1 MPEPFMDATATSR
14 PVQGT
19 GDTAWLLWFCA
30 ARALFSM
37 STTTYSASLPL
48 LKQDWHMSAQEAGLI
63 SSSYYFGFLISLFA
77 VGFMAD
83 RIGAKR
89 TYLGT
94 SLVAAASAL
103 AFAFLANGFSS
114 AFLLFGLTGLFSGG
128 SYTPGMHILAERF
141 PSLGRGRAI
150 GFYIAASSAGYALS
164 LALSSW
170 MLAVSG
176 WRAAFI
182 VTCSGPALGMV
193 LGAWVLR
200 RVPNVIPPPSP
211 GRSDGTL
218 LQAVVTNK
226 PSMLMILAYTFH
238 SWEVLGLW
246 AWSAF
251 YLSYVFSGGAATV
264 AGASIGAAVTALA
277 YVISVTGSV
286 SGGMLSDRIGR
297 TAVIGLM
304 STLSVICSF
313 TVGWLVTAPF
323 LVVVGLVFVYQFT
336 AIADSPVLSTAQT
349 ELVVQR
355 YLGASLSLRSV
366 LGFGAGSVSPWVF
379 GLLLDWGRAA
389 AGGSNTLGFGLAFSA
404 LGLGGM
410 LCPVFIL
417 WLRRLPEATRM
428 AGGLR

>member
-1 MPEPFMDATATSR
+1 MEATVSTR

-19 GDTAWLLWFCA
+19 GSNAWLLSFCV
-30 ARALFSM
+30 ARGLFSM
-37 STTTYSASLPL
+37 SQTTYAAALPL
-48 LKQDWHMSAQEAGLI
+48 LKQDWQMSAQQSGLV
-63 SSSYYFGFLISLFA
+63 SSAYNFGFLISLFA

-94 SLVAAASAL
+94 SLVAAVSAL
-103 AFAFLANGFSS
+103 AFAFLANGFLS
-114 AFLLFGLTGLFSGG
+114 AFLLFGITGLFSGG

-141 PSLGRGRAI
+141 PSKGRGRAI

-164 LALSSW
+164 LALSSL

-176 WRAAFI
+176 WRTAFI
-182 VTCSGPALGMV
+182 VTCSGPVLGMV
-193 LGAWVLR
+193 LGTWVLR
-200 RVPNVIPPPSP
+200 HVPNVVPPRKADQGEASM
-211 GRSDGTL
+211 

-226 PSMLMILAYTFH
+226 PSMLMILSYTFH

-251 YLSYVFSGGAATV
+251 FLSYAVSGGAATA
-264 AGASIGAAVTALA
+264 AGASIGAALTALA
-277 YVISVTGSV
+277 YVISMTGSI
-286 SGGMLSDRIGR
+286 SGGMLSDRLGR
-297 TAVIGLM
+297 TAVIGMM
-304 STLSVICSF
+304 STLSAVCSF
-313 TVGWLVTAPF
+313 TMGWLVTAPF
-323 LVVVGLVFVYQFT
+323 VLVVVILYVYQFA

-349 ELVVQR
+349 ELVPQR

-379 GLLLDWGRAA
+379 GLLLDWGRAT

-404 LGLGGM
+404 LGLGGV
-410 LCPVFIL
+410 LCPLFIL
-417 WLRRLPEATRM
+417 WLRRLPESTRM

>member
-1 MPEPFMDATATSR
+1 
-14 PVQGT
+14 VQGT
-19 GDTAWLLWFCA
+19 QGFAWLMWFCL
-30 ARALFSM
+30 ARALFAM
-37 STTTYSASLPL
+37 STVTYAASLPL
-48 LKQDWHMSAQEAGLI
+48 LKQDWHMSGEAAGLI
-63 SSSYYFGFLISLFA
+63 SSAYYFGFLISLFA
-77 VGFMAD
+77 VGFMSD
-83 RIGAKR
+83 RYGAKR

-94 SLVAAASAL
+94 SLVAALSAL
-103 AFAFLANGFSS
+103 AFAFFAHDFLS
-114 AFLLFGLTGLFSGG
+114 AFVLFGLTGLFSGG
-128 SYTPGMHILAERF
+128 SYTPGMHILAEHF
-141 PSLGRGRAI
+141 PSVARGRAI
-150 GFYIAASSAGYALS
+150 GFYIAASSAGYAIS

-176 WRAAFI
+176 WRTAFI

-200 RVPNVIPPPSP
+200 HVPNVIPPPSP
-211 GRSDGTL
+211 HRGEASM

-226 PSMLMILAYTFH
+226 PGMLMILAYTFH

-246 AWSAF
+246 AWTAF
-251 YLSYVFSGGAATV
+251 YLSYVFSGGTATV

-277 YVISVTGSV
+277 YVISMTGSI
-286 SGGMLSDRIGR
+286 SGGMLSDRWGR

-313 TVGWLVTAPF
+313 TIGWLVTAPF
-323 LVVVGLVFVYQFT
+323 LLVVALVFAYQFT

-349 ELVVQR
+349 ELVVPR

-379 GLLLDWGRAA
+379 GLLLDWGRGT
-389 AGGSNTLGFGLAFSA
+389 AGGSTTLGFGLAFSA
-404 LGLGGM
+404 LGLGGL
-410 LCPVFIL
+410 LCPVFIW
-417 WLRRLPEATRM
+417 WLRRLPEARRM